1 MSGSSFMMSRVRV
14 AMILHGALMMGVMG
28 FGGIMA
34 MLARAPGRS
43 PGMVMN
49 PPYLAELLAWGA
61 CSLGI
66 VAAVVLRR
74 VRVGLEGMDEARRVA
89 QWFNK
94 IVISAAI
101 MEGGA
106 LLACVLTLLTGDL
119 TLLGAPLMVV
129 VAMGLLFPTPERCRD
144 WIR

>member
-1 MSGSSFMMSRVRV
+1 M
-14 AMILHGALMMGVMG
+14 
-28 FGGIMA
+28 
-34 MLARAPGRS
+34 
-43 PGMVMN
+43 
-49 PPYLAELLAWGA
+49 
-61 CSLGI
+61 
-66 VAAVVLRR
+66 LRR
-74 VRVGLEGMDEARRVA
+74 VRIGLQGMDEARRVF